1 MCVVP
6 KHLTLYTDQMG
17 MGKKNKVVKLTHR
30 KIKYIIRAKTNNI
43 STKRTAAEMKV
54 GESTVKRVW
63 MHLMKTKMLLNS
75 NKFGRKKNELDEES
89 EMLILENQQ
98 RAKFGSKASAVLNI
112 DQIHISI
119 CCCPNNR

>member
-1 MCVVP
+1 
-6 KHLTLYTDQMG
+6 MG

-89 EMLILENQQ
+89 ERLILEINKEQNLGARHRQ
-98 RAKFGSKASAVLNI
+98 F
-112 DQIHISI
+112 
-119 CCCPNNR
+119 